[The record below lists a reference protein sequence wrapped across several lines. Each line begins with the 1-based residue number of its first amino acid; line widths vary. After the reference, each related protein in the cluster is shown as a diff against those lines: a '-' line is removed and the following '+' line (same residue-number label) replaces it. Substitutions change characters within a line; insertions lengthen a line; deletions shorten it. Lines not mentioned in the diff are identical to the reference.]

1 MSNALRPKA
10 EVSLD
15 QHDRYTLEVKYRVPV
30 VGDREKVFGKIT
42 TSLLLATGLK
52 ISKGN
57 FTSAEAQKAGVQFL
71 RYSTPHWTLA
81 NLLDRGNTYSPL
93 YRLDLLVGQSEGY
106 KIPLEEKK
114 LMRAQQKI
122 TREIQI
128 LGNLVRGIYS
138 PETLGDY
145 PGKNTQAL
153 LERIKGLWNTMVR
166 TLEPRFLTEEVQ
178 TVFGYI
184 YLTCLE
190 ALPPEPLYQ
199 NLAESILQELRTNYP
214 RFNPLDVKNQNRLLQ
229 WEGQTKRKV
238 QKIFFLPLDKK
249 PGKSATLEFLF
260 GFSAMLAMVFSIGF
274 GYAITTLFSEESFG
288 LAAGLI
294 VAYALKDRIKDF
306 FKNISRGIAAKYLP
320 DRRHLVRD
328 GKTRVKLGL
337 MDDSY
342 GFRKSNTLEN
352 PELYRRIDPLEQG
365 VLSSQ
370 ALHWERSFKLKTQPI
385 LESHDREEGL
395 ENILRINFNP
405 FLTHAAEPKV
415 HKEIFDGQ
423 NIVPWKGIKQY
434 PAYLEIKYWD
444 GEREA
449 LRLWKINL
457 TRKGL
462 ESYWEIH

>member
-1 MSNALRPKA
+1 
-10 EVSLD
+10 
-15 QHDRYTLEVKYRVPV
+15 
-30 VGDREKVFGKIT
+30 
-42 TSLLLATGLK
+42 
-52 ISKGN
+52 
-57 FTSAEAQKAGVQFL
+57 
-71 RYSTPHWTLA
+71 
-81 NLLDRGNTYSPL
+81 
-93 YRLDLLVGQSEGY
+93 
-106 KIPLEEKK
+106 
-114 LMRAQQKI
+114 MRAQQKI

-166 TLEPRFLTEEVQ
+166 TLEPRFLNEEVQ

-306 FKNISRGIAAKYLP
+306 FKNISPR
-320 DRRHLVRD
+320 
-328 GKTRVKLGL
+328 
-337 MDDSY
+337 
-342 GFRKSNTLEN
+342 
-352 PELYRRIDPLEQG
+352 YRRQIPPGPQASGKRRKNPSQTWTDGRQLRFPPVQRPREPRTLSADRSLGARSPQFTSPALG
-365 VLSSQ
+365 AVLQ
-370 ALHWERSFKLKTQPI
+370 T
-385 LESHDREEGL
+385 
-395 ENILRINFNP
+395 
-405 FLTHAAEPKV
+405 
-415 HKEIFDGQ
+415 
-423 NIVPWKGIKQY
+423 
-434 PAYLEIKYWD
+434 
-444 GEREA
+444 
-449 LRLWKINL
+449 
-457 TRKGL
+457 
-462 ESYWEIH
+462 